1 MLFIRVQVGLLAVKM
16 SIIQCFK
23 HTQNKTSGLTR
34 GRARHENLTVIG
46 KKNVVGTIDTFAYV
60 GYVKEGDIR
69 HLEGSRRNLKHV
81 IRL

>member
-1 MLFIRVQVGLLAVKM
+1 MHDTRSVMNTRCGG
-16 SIIQCFK
+16 
-23 HTQNKTSGLTR
+23 SGLTR

-46 KKNVVGTIDTFAYV
+46 KKNVVGTIDTYAYV